1 MVVSAGA
8 VIARSMLVVRVT
20 HFVVV
25 ASADTACTM
34 VVRTV
39 VSAYDGTVGV
49 VSTFA
54 AGVVSMF
61 WVPDGWKVGID
72 FANGLG
78 DTTWRSVVV
87 IVVHS
92 VEVASAATARTNVV
106 NTLVIE
112 GSVCVELV
120 TAAGC
125 AVDAGAGDVST
136 LEAFALGFAAGDEA
150 WAADDWAADE
160 LETLDELGAA
170 DEPLAEDD
178 DAMAVDDE
186 VMSAVEVWAADDTS
200 LDEFVE
206 PEELAAEGEDS
217 AVEGMGSTEEV
228 CVDNASAVVDSTADD
243 TVEVVSAGTV
253 SVVMMLGLLMNV
265 SVCVGL

>member
-8 VIARSMLVVRVT
+8 VIARSILVVSVT

-39 VSAYDGTVGV
+39 VSTYDGTVGV

-54 AGVVSMF
+54 TGVVSMF
-61 WVPDGWKVGID
+61 WVPDGWTVGID
-72 FANGLG
+72 CTNGLG

-106 NTLVIE
+106 NTFVME

-120 TAAGC
+120 TAAVC
-125 AVDAGAGDVST
+125 AIDAGAGDVST
-136 LEAFALGFAAGDEA
+136 LEAFALDFAPADEA

-160 LETLDELGAA
+160 LGTLDELGAA
-170 DEPLAEDD
+170 DEPLAGDD
-178 DAMAVDDE
+178 DAL
-186 VMSAVEVWAADDTS
+186 AADDEDS
-200 LDEFVE
+200 ADDDVVVEIWSVDEL
-206 PEELAAEGEDS
+206 PAAEEVSGIDEVS
-217 AVEGMGSTEEV
+217 AVEGMGSAEEV
-228 CVDNASAVVDSTADD
+228 CIENASAVFDSTADD

-253 SVVMMLGLLMNV
+253 SVDMVLGLLMNV